1 VIPQGILRETN
12 HGITISDLQ
21 RAGMGFPTCSISSVL
36 IIDLQ
41 VTIPGIGCRETL
53 QETQEIAYFE
63 ANTHDFP
70 QKNQINP
77 SLG

>member
-12 HGITISDLQ
+12 HGITISDLK

-53 QETQEIAYFE
+53 QETQEIPYFE

-70 QKNQINP
+70 KKFQINP